1 MGIGAVHRDQCKNCG
16 SYNTHSWTG
25 QGILDIESYFEC
37 FDCGLTMSDGEV
49 ILEGKEVESENISLH
64 RDRRHGDPAGS

>member
-1 MGIGAVHRDQCKNCG
+1 MAIITGHRDQCESCG

-37 FDCGLTMSDGEV
+37 YDCGHTMSDGEI
-49 ILEGKEVESENISLH
+49 ILEGKGVKS
-64 RDRRHGDPAGS
+64 GSTRKNQT